1 MKKVLFVVHTL
12 QMGGAEKVLLNL
24 LKNLNKEKYDITV
37 LAIVNDG
44 IYIDE
49 LKKIEKVKYR
59 YVFPAYFQKSR
70 TDKEA
75 KYHKLSNKVMNYIW
89 RSYLRKIK
97 YQPKKI
103 YQKGVGDDQF
113 DIEIAFLEGK
123 VAKVVANSTNP
134 NSKKI
139 GWIHTDIHNTSGY
152 SIFKNAKEEKEVY
165 KMFDQIVCVSN
176 DVKQQFCKKTG
187 ITDNIF
193 VQVNPIDSKD
203 ILEKAK
209 EPLAKE
215 YQTDNMVVVAVG
227 RLVKE
232 KGFDRLLE
240 AHKHLLDKGLRHE
253 VWIVGEG
260 RERDGLEEQ
269 IEQNHLEKTVK
280 LVGYSSNPYQYINR
294 ADIFIC
300 SSRIEGLSSVVLE
313 ATILQKPIISTKC
326 AGAKDILG
334 EPNEAAILVEN
345 STEGIE
351 FGLEELLSSEKV
363 RQAYHEKI
371 QKRGQLF
378 EIEHAIKQIETII
391 DSKKT
396 K

>member
-24 LKNLNKEKYDITV
+24 LKNINKEKYDITV

-70 TDKEA
+70 ADKES

-97 YQPKKI
+97 YHPKRI
-103 YQKGVGDDQF
+103 YKKGVGKEQF
-113 DIEIAFLEGK
+113 DVEIAFLEGK

-139 GWIHTDIHNTSGY
+139 CWIHTDIHNTSGY
-152 SIFKNAKEEKEVY
+152 SIFKNEKEEKKTYAIFE
-165 KMFDQIVCVSN
+165 QIVCVSH
-176 DVKQQFCKKTG
+176 DVKEQFSNKIG
-187 ITDNIF
+187 ITEHIS

-209 EPLAKE
+209 EPLPE
-215 YQTDNMVVVAVG
+215 GFQTDKLVVVAVG

-240 AHKHLLDKGLRHE
+240 AHKHLLEKGLQHE

-260 RERDGLEEQ
+260 REREGLEEQ
-269 IEQNHLEKTVK
+269 IEQNHLEKNVK

-313 ATILQKPIISTKC
+313 ATILQKPIISTMC

-334 EPNEAAILVEN
+334 EPGQAAIIVEN

-351 FGLEELLSSEKV
+351 KGLEELLSSEETRK
-363 RQAYHEKI
+363 AYHEKI
-371 QKRGQLF
+371 QKRRKLF
-378 EIEHAIKQIETII
+378 EIEHAIKEIEAII
-391 DSKKT
+391 DGEKRK
-396 K
+396 